1 MSLLTPEPGL
11 LFWMLLSFGV
21 VLFILGKYGF
31 PIIVKMVDKRKAYI
45 DESLEAAKEARAQL
59 EGVKQEGER
68 MLHEVR
74 EEQARILKEAREIHA
89 KIVSDAKE
97 QASMEA
103 AKITNE
109 AQALIQKEK
118 EKALQDVRSQI
129 ADLSLDIA
137 EKVLRKN
144 LEDKP
149 AQHSMVERL
158 IEEVQQ
164 N

>member
-11 LFWMLLSFGV
+11 LFWMLLSFGF
-21 VLFILGKYGF
+21 VLFVLGKYGF

-45 DESLEAAKEARAQL
+45 DESLEAAKEARVQL
-59 EGVKQEGER
+59 AGVKQESER
-68 MLHEVR
+68 MLNEVR
-74 EEQARILKEAREIHA
+74 EEQVRILKEAREIHA
-89 KIVSDAKE
+89 KIVGDAKV
-97 QASMEA
+97 QAAQEA

-109 AQALIQKEK
+109 AQAAIQKEK
-118 EKALQDVRSQI
+118 EKALRDVRNQI

-149 AQHSMVERL
+149 AQQSMVERL